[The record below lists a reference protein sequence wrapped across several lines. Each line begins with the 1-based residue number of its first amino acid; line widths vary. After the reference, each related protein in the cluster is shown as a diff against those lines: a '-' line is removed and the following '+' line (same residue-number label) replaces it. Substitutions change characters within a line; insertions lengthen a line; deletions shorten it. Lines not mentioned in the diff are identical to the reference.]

1 MNGGGRGSKKNKID
15 CAIQALLSAT
25 KEEIQGQE
33 RSVVCARPKTHRLWT
48 DLQGHGGVV
57 RLSFLLLLLLPSP
70 RSAPARGQAGA
81 GTRQLAAAGELGV
94 GGRGGA
100 CS

>member
-1 MNGGGRGSKKNKID
+1 M
-15 CAIQALLSAT
+15 
-25 KEEIQGQE
+25 
-33 RSVVCARPKTHRLWT
+33 CARPKTPRLWT

-94 GGRGGA
+94 GGRVVVLLSKRGAGLSSISVCVIEMGGGA
-100 CS
+100 N